1 MVRERKTKNIMRIL
15 ISAYACE
22 PNRGSEPG
30 VGWHTVW
37 ELAKHHQV
45 WVLTRPDDGRPAIED
60 YLAKHPNPN
69 LNFAYFTLPILGG
82 FWQWGS
88 AAFVLHYY
96 LWQIQAYFVAKQLHQ
111 KIGFDVAHH
120 VTFVRYSTPS
130 FISLLP
136 IPFIWGPVGG
146 GEAAPKAFWQDFSIK
161 AKVYE
166 VMRLFAHRVGEIDP
180 FVRLTA
186 NHSFVT
192 KVTTNDT
199 AKRVSLLGAKKIE
212 VVSEASLSLTEIELL
227 NRLPTF
233 KSSPIRFI
241 SMGRLLHWKGFH
253 LGLRAFARSGLQD
266 AEYWILGEGVE
277 GEKLQQ
283 LAIELKIDRQVKF
296 WGRLPRQETLEK
308 LGQSDVLMH
317 PSLHDSGG
325 WVCLEAMAAGRPI
338 ICLDLGG
345 PGVQVTSET
354 GIKVPAINPEQA
366 VTDLSIAMKRMAENS
381 HLRSQM
387 GNAGKKRVQES
398 YNWEVK
404 GQHLADMYQKLVL

>member
-1 MVRERKTKNIMRIL
+1 MKIL

-45 WVLTRPDDGRPAIED
+45 WVLTRPDDGHPAIEE
-60 YLAKHPNPN
+60 YLDKHPNPN
-69 LNFAYFTLPILGG
+69 LNFVYFTLPILGG

-88 AAFVLHYY
+88 VAFVLHYY
-96 LWQIQAYFVAKQLHQ
+96 LWQIQAYFVAKKLHQ

-136 IPFIWGPVGG
+136 IPFVWGPVGG
-146 GEAAPKAFWQDFSIK
+146 GEAAPKPFWQDFSIK

-166 VMRLFAHRVGEIDP
+166 LLRLFAHRVGELDP

-186 NHSFVT
+186 RHSFVT
-192 KVTTNDT
+192 RVTTNDT
-199 AKRVSLLGAKKIE
+199 AKRVSLLGANKIE
-212 VVSEASLSLTEIELL
+212 IDSEASLSLGEIELL
-227 NRLPTF
+227 ERLVQIE
-233 KSSPIRFI
+233 SSPIRFI

-253 LGLRAFARSGLQD
+253 LSLKAFALTDLQD
-266 AEYWILGEGVE
+266 AEYWILGEGAE
-277 GEKLQQ
+277 AEKLQQ
-283 LAIELKIDRQVKF
+283 LATQLKIDRQVKF

-308 LGQSDVLMH
+308 LGQSHVLVH

-325 WVCLEAMAAGRPI
+325 WVCLEAMAASRPV

-354 GIKVPAINPEQA
+354 GIKVPAIDPEQA
-366 VTDLSIAMKRMAENS
+366 VADLSIAMKRLAENS
-381 HLRSQM
+381 QERSQM
-387 GNAGKKRVQES
+387 GNAGKKRVKEL

-404 GQHLADMYQKLVL
+404 GKHLADMYQKLVL